1 MTGRTVWGTV
11 GAWLL
16 VIVGLVCA
24 WHGRVLACITLWLI
38 AASYSDEAGTP
49 GGVMLAIGARWLER
63 D

>member
-1 MTGRTVWGTV
+1 V